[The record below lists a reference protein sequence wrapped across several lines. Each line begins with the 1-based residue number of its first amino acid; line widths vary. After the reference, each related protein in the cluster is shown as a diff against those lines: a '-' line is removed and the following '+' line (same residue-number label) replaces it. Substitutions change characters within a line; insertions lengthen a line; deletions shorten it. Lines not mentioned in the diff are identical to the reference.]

1 MHRSNPA
8 GRATKKGVLR
18 LTGSRRLG
26 LTLDSGALTMGF
38 PSDLLAQ
45 QEPVTALPPRPRP
58 EPVTPPVATRSP
70 ASPKWAWVPIRSLGP
85 RHRSRIAAHLLAL
98 SEGDRYLRFGFP
110 ATDAQLSKYV
120 DTLDFDRDELFGV
133 FNRRLQ
139 LIAMAHLAYA
149 AGQNDTGKPAMAEF
163 GVSVLSNA
171 RGRGYGARLFDHA
184 TLHARNRN
192 VESLFI
198 HALSENTAML
208 RIVRR
213 AGAVVERDGSESEAW
228 LTLPPDTIA
237 TRLEAAV
244 EQHAAELDY
253 HFKVQAQRMHELLDV
268 ISEVRTG
275 LSGKGQPPH
284 E

>member
-1 MHRSNPA
+1 
-8 GRATKKGVLR
+8 
-18 LTGSRRLG
+18 
-26 LTLDSGALTMGF
+26 MGF
-38 PSDLLAQ
+38 PSDLLAR
-45 QEPVTALPPRPRP
+45 QEPATVLPTLPRTELVKPLPAPR
-58 EPVTPPVATRSP
+58 AA
-70 ASPKWAWVPIRSLGP
+70 ASAKWAWVPIRSLGP
-85 RHRSRIAAHLLAL
+85 RHRSRIASHLLAL
-98 SEGDRYLRFGFP
+98 SEGDRYLRFGYP

-133 FNRRLQ
+133 FNRRLE

-149 AGQNDTGKPAMAEF
+149 SELKGSGKPAMAEF
-163 GVSVLSNA
+163 GVSVMAHA

-192 VESLFI
+192 VESLFV

-208 RIVRR
+208 RIARR

-228 LTLPPDTIA
+228 LKLPPDTIA

-268 ISEVRTG
+268 IADVKTT
-275 LSGKGQPPH
+275 LNGKAITDKDQHPDHG
-284 E
+284 

>member
-1 MHRSNPA
+1 
-8 GRATKKGVLR
+8 
-18 LTGSRRLG
+18 
-26 LTLDSGALTMGF
+26 MGF
-38 PSDLLAQ
+38 PSDQLAP
-45 QEPVTALPPRPRP
+45 QEPATTPPSLPQP
-58 EPVTPPVATRSP
+58 EPFTPSAATRAA

-85 RHRSRIAAHLLAL
+85 RHRSRIATHLLAL
-98 SEGDRYLRFGFP
+98 NEGDRYLRFGYP

-149 AGQNDTGKPAMAEF
+149 TGQNDTVKPAMAEF
-163 GVSVLSNA
+163 GVSVLSHA

-192 VESLFI
+192 VDSLFI

-208 RIVRR
+208 RIARR

-228 LTLPPDTIA
+228 LTLPPDTIT

-253 HFKVQAQRMHELLDV
+253 HFKVQAHRMHELLGV
-268 ISEVRTG
+268 ISEVRTS
-275 LSGKGQPPH
+275 LSGKGQSRK